1 MVNYKK
7 GASPKKIN
15 RLILNFMIW
24 FSQKEKALN
33 DLKTDGSGLRF
44 ISETLIFVEVVLIE
58 KFEVRCSIF
67 CAEKFGEILFRNH
80 ERS

>member
-67 CAEKFGEILFRNH
+67 CAEKFGEILLRNH